1 MKYKNSYLKIINQL
15 FKQKYRDKCFYSN
28 FFFNSYLKS
37 RKFFLL
43 NLKGPKYKLSDAN
56 NNIYLKK
63 KIIDVKKFLKYI
75 FFKKK
80 IFNKK
85 ILKSLIIKYE
95 INLSLKKQYNFDL
108 KKISEA
114 KCDYET
120 YILLSYIA
128 AKHNLFENNLKKLN
142 FLLKINDHLIIEYK
156 KNIHSNLIN
165 LLFLS
170 INSELKII
178 KKYL

>member
-1 MKYKNSYLKIINQL
+1 MKYKNLYLKTINQL
-15 FKQKYRDKCFYSN
+15 FRQKYRNKCFSSN

-43 NLKGPKYKLSDAN
+43 NLKGSKYKLSNGN

-63 KIIDVKKFLKYI
+63 KVLDVKKFLKYV
-75 FFKKK
+75 FLKKK
-80 IFNKK
+80 IINKK
-85 ILKSLIIKYE
+85 ILKALLIKYE
-95 INLSLKKQYNFDL
+95 INLSLKKKYNFHL
-108 KKISEA
+108 KKISEE

-128 AKHNLFENNLKKLN
+128 ARYNLFENNLKKLN

-170 INSELKII
+170 INTELKII

>member
-1 MKYKNSYLKIINQL
+1 MCKCVLEWHVLK
-15 FKQKYRDKCFYSN
+15 
-28 FFFNSYLKS
+28 
-37 RKFFLL
+37 
-43 NLKGPKYKLSDAN
+43 
-56 NNIYLKK
+56 
-63 KIIDVKKFLKYI
+63 
-75 FFKKK
+75 
-80 IFNKK
+80 
-85 ILKSLIIKYE
+85 E
-95 INLSLKKQYNFDL
+95 
-108 KKISEA
+108 

-128 AKHNLFENNLKKLN
+128 AKYNLFENNLKKLN
-142 FLLKINDHLIIEYK
+142 FLLKINDHLTIEYK

>member
-1 MKYKNSYLKIINQL
+1 MKYKNLYLKTISQL
-15 FKQKYRDKCFYSN
+15 FRQKYRNKCFYSN

-37 RKFFLL
+37 IKFFLL
-43 NLKGPKYKLSDAN
+43 NLKDSKYKLGNAN

-63 KIIDVKKFLKYI
+63 KVIDVKKFLKYI
-75 FFKKK
+75 FLKKK
-80 IFNKK
+80 IPNKK

-95 INLSLKKQYNFDL
+95 INLSLKKQYNSHL
-108 KKISEA
+108 KKISKE

-128 AKHNLFENNLKKLN
+128 AKYNLFENNLKKLN
-142 FLLKINDHLIIEYK
+142 FLLKINDHLTIEYK